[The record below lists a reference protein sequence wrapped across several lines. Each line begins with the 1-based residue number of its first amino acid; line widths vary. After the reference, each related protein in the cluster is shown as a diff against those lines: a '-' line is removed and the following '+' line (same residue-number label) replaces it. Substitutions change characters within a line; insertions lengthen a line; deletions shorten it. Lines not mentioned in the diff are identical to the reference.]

1 MCETLDQAYSS
12 NEYQNYQDQEMG
24 IEYGMEDD
32 AVDVG
37 YEDGY
42 YMEGDEEYDGAM
54 DGANQG
60 RDSDQQSS
68 DEDVYGNNKLQL
80 RPRNDSGNG
89 YQPKFY

>member
-1 MCETLDQAYSS
+1 
-12 NEYQNYQDQEMG
+12 MG
-24 IEYGMEDD
+24 IEYGMERD
-32 AVDVG
+32 AVEVG

-42 YMEGDEEYDGAM
+42 YMEADEEDGAM
-54 DGANQG
+54 DGAIHG

-89 YQPKFY
+89 YWGKMATR